1 MPRRAQRRKLSLR
14 MIKQGEKGVTR
25 WRLCKDPGRFTKNTK
40 AEANA
45 QRLSWAV
52 LEREVYFLPLVKVLQ

>member
-1 MPRRAQRRKLSLR
+1 

-25 WRLCKDPGRFTKNTK
+25 WRFCKDPGCYTKNTK

-52 LEREVYFLPLVKVLQ
+52 LEQEVYFLPLVKVLQ